1 MEILH
6 ANKGALRL
14 MVEFQREGG
23 EKKYDLDKLHG
34 SFHINSLFNWHIME
48 ILTVIAD

>member
-1 MEILH
+1 
-6 ANKGALRL
+6 
-14 MVEFQREGG
+14 MVEFQSGRG
-23 EKKYDLDKLHG
+23 EKNYDLDKLHG

>member
-1 MEILH
+1 MPT
-6 ANKGALRL
+6 KGPCDSWWNSK
-14 MVEFQREGG
+14 EKGE